1 MVFSNGIRIV
11 VTIPNFCWV
20 VWSRTIKSS
29 TIIYQYPQ
37 TYPQVFRRF
46 SQYINDI
53 FHQPCQGCL
62 SQPLLIAASLVLA
75 LAVKG
80 VKTLRKLSSSD
91 QRGFDRWIYWE
102 LSSGCDRHPWRWW
115 KISLIYWEKNMNTFF
130 CDMFVDITDKW
141 CLVDD
146 WGILLTE
153 VFPTVSPA
161 QWCPMYGWRSWG
173 QLVTFSRIGGILIL
187 HGLLIRGVLLQIV
200 IIQYWN
206 GTLPIKQTFGVYS
219 SRVDTTCETLGYIP
233 SGKLTFCF
241 GKSPCY

>member
-11 VTIPNFCWV
+11 TIPNLCWV

-62 SQPLLIAASLVLA
+62 SQPLLIAASFYRLGGEGRQDFEEAFLQRPTRIWQVNF
-75 LAVKG
+75 VG
-80 VKTLRKLSSSD
+80 NQQWLRSTPGRVD
-91 QRGFDRWIYWE
+91 
-102 LSSGCDRHPWRWW
+102 
-115 KISLIYWEKNMNTFF
+115 EKYHWYTGKRTCFF
-130 CDMFVDITDKW
+130 LCDMFVDITDKW

-161 QWCPMYGWRSWG
+161 QWCPMYGLAELRS
-173 QLVTFSRIGGILIL
+173 
-187 HGLLIRGVLLQIV
+187 
-200 IIQYWN
+200 
-206 GTLPIKQTFGVYS
+206 
-219 SRVDTTCETLGYIP
+219 TCHFL
-233 SGKLTFCF
+233 KD
-241 GKSPCY
+241 